1 MSAGLRRDDV
11 ELSILVVG
19 YGAPELLDG
28 CLASVAGAGAP
39 SVTHEVLLV
48 DNASPVPLRGS
59 LRTDLEGFPAPLTFV
74 ELERNVGFGAACDHL
89 AARARGRW
97 LLLLNP
103 DAEVLPGAVDA
114 LLAFAAAD
122 PSRGIVGGRTVTVAG
137 DLDPTSV
144 LGAQTLWTMLGF
156 ATGLST
162 VLKRS
167 RVFGAEPMARWA
179 RDGVREVGVVTGA
192 FLVVPLAV
200 YRALG
205 GFGRSFFMYGED
217 ADLCRRA
224 RAVGYR
230 PSFTPEATVVHVGG
244 GTATSSASKL
254 LMVLRGKA
262 TLARVGRPAWYARA
276 GRTLL
281 ACGVAWR
288 SAAERVGA
296 VRGGRT
302 ERYWRDAWARRATW
316 LPGWFE
322 GDTPDTVDV
331 SVTQSGGQPLRVL

>member
-1 MSAGLRRDDV
+1 MSGHSATGAPALEV
-11 ELSILVVG
+11 SIAIVG
-19 YGAPELLDG
+19 YGAPDLLDR

-39 SVTHEVLLV
+39 SVSHEVLLV

-59 LRTDLEGFPAPLTFV
+59 LRTDLDAFPTPLTFV

-89 AARARGRW
+89 ASKARGRW

-114 LLAFAAAD
+114 LVAFAAAD
-122 PSRGIVGGRTVTVAG
+122 PSRGIVGGRTVTVEG

-162 VLKRS
+162 ALKHS
-167 RVFGAEPMARWA
+167 RVFGAEPMAWWA
-179 RDGVREVGVVTGA
+179 RDSHREVGVVTGA

-224 RAVGYR
+224 REVGYR

-244 GTATSSASKL
+244 GTATSSTNRL

-262 TLARVGRPAWYARA
+262 TLARVGRPGWYAAA
-276 GRTLL
+276 GRALL

-288 SAAERVGA
+288 GVAEGVRVASGET
-296 VRGGRT
+296 T
-302 ERYWRDAWARRATW
+302 ERYWRDAWARREAW
-316 LPGWFE
+316 LSGWAE
-322 GDTPDTVDV
+322 SDTPDTVEVVMTRSAD
-331 SVTQSGGQPLRVL
+331 QSL

>member
-1 MSAGLRRDDV
+1 MTADV
-11 ELSILVVG
+11 RGAEEVEVSVAIVG
-19 YGAPELLDG
+19 YGAPGLLDR

-39 SVTHEVLLV
+39 SMSHEVLLV

-59 LRTDLEGFPAPLTFV
+59 LRTDLDAFPAPLTFV

-89 AARARGRW
+89 ATKARGRW

-114 LLAFAAAD
+114 LVAFAAAD
-122 PSRGIVGGRTVTVAG
+122 PSRGIVGGRTVTVEG
-137 DLDPTSV
+137 ELDPTSV
-144 LGAQTLWTMLGF
+144 LGAQTLGTMLGF

-162 VLKRS
+162 ALGRS
-167 RVFGAEPMARWA
+167 RVFGAEPMAWWA
-179 RDGVREVGVVTGA
+179 RDSVREVGVVTGA

-200 YRALG
+200 HRALG

-244 GTATSSASKL
+244 GTATSSTSRL

-262 TLARVGRPAWYARA
+262 TLARVGRPAWYAAA
-276 GRTLL
+276 GRALL
-281 ACGVAWR
+281 TCGVAWR
-288 SAAERVGA
+288 AAAEGARA
-296 VRGGRT
+296 VRGARV
-302 ERYWRDAWARRATW
+302 ERYWREAWARRAAW
-316 LPGWFE
+316 LPGWAE
-322 GDTPDTVDV
+322 SDTPDTVE
-331 SVTQSGGQPLRVL
+331 TKMTHGGEGSL